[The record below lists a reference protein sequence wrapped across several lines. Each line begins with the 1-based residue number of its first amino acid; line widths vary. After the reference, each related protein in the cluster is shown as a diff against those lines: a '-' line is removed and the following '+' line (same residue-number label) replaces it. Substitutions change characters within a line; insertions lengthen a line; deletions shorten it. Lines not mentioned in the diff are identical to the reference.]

1 MTEIINTKI
10 LNKEL
15 LKHKLILFYI
25 YDASINY
32 INIDNLINKEN
43 FNQNVKVFKINSIYK
58 DLLNILD
65 ITTFPIIKLYKNKNN
80 LEIFCNNKNIDLI
93 INKILNY

>member
-1 MTEIINTKI
+1 MTEITNTKI

-15 LKHKLILFYI
+15 LNHKLILFYI
-25 YDASINY
+25 YDTNINY
-32 INIDNLINKEN
+32 INIDNLLDKEN
-43 FNQNVKVFKINSIYK
+43 FNQNIKVFKINSIYK

-65 ITTFPIIKLYKNKNN
+65 ILTFPIIKLYKNKNN
-80 LEIFCNNKNIDLI
+80 IEIFCNNKNIELI

>member
-15 LKHKLILFYI
+15 LKPKLILFYI

-65 ITTFPIIKLYKNKNN
+65 ITTFPIIKLYKNKHN